1 MNSTHQ
7 QTVKKLQQKTKSLI
21 TRHLK
26 GKEPDF
32 LRQHARLL
40 DDYFQQAFETSMVGP
55 RMDISKNPYAIIALG
70 GYGREEQCIHSDV
83 DLLFLFKKKVPMKAE
98 DLIQE
103 IIYPLWDIGLDV
115 GYATRSLKEC
125 WALAGKDY
133 EVLTPMLDAR
143 FICGWSLIY
152 ANLLDELRQKI
163 IVKKSRNIINW
174 LVENNKLRHA
184 HFGDSAY
191 LLEPNLKEGQGGL
204 RDYHTMLWIARIA
217 FNARQTRDLEYLG
230 LLSHEE
236 FQTLMRSIAFIW
248 KVRNRIHNICGRKC
262 DQLHFENQVK
272 VARSLNYK
280 RKNGQEP
287 VERLM
292 GELHG
297 QMEVLKQ
304 QHLVFLHELGYE
316 KKRKRK
322 RKSQKKSVVD
332 GLKVIKWGMLNFDGP
347 EAIIKRPELMIKV
360 FEESARLKIP
370 LSAEAKRLVKEF
382 SHLITKAYRNSEPVV
397 KSFERILVAPAP
409 KFNVLNEML
418 NTGFLEKMIPQFGGI
433 RNRIQHD
440 EYHLY
445 PVDKH
450 LLRTVQ
456 TVKKFGTVKDSSL
469 EPLCDKIYRNLKK
482 KKLLLW
488 AALLH
493 DIGKSKSEEDHSAK
507 GAQIVKGILK
517 QKGLKPAD
525 IETIIFLI
533 QEHLLLIKTATRR
546 DINDEETAISCAR
559 KIKTI
564 ERLKMLYLLTVAD
577 SIATGPMAWNDWTA
591 TLLRDFFLKTLN
603 VLEKGELATTQAVEE
618 VARKK
623 KETIGSAHTQKAKK
637 KIEDLLGV
645 MSPRYLL
652 YMPAPEIEKHINLF
666 NDLTA
671 DNSVF
676 IWQIEHTA
684 DANNR
689 SVTICAQ
696 DRPGL
701 ISKIAGVFTLNN
713 IDILDVQVFTW
724 RNKIALDIF
733 KVKPPLDPILEDE
746 KWNQTARNLEDAL
759 SDQLDVAAALKKKVG
774 VYRHAKAGLN
784 KKPHQVTVDNTSSSF
799 FTIIE
804 VFTYDFPGLL
814 FSITDA
820 LYQSDL
826 NIWVAKIA
834 TKADQV
840 VDVFYVRDVNGQKV
854 DLPDQVKRIKEAIIE
869 RLPST
874 QMDYFSNKIE
884 A

>member
-1 MNSTHQ
+1 MNDTHQ
-7 QTVKKLQQKTKSLI
+7 QTAKGLQQITKRLI
-21 TRHLK
+21 ARLLK

-32 LRQHARLL
+32 LKQHARLL
-40 DDYFQQAFETSMVGP
+40 DDYFRQAFETSTVGP

-83 DLLFLFKKKVPMKAE
+83 DLLFLFKKKVPREAE
-98 DLIQE
+98 NLIQE

-125 WALAGKDY
+125 LALAGKDF

-143 FICGWSLIY
+143 FVCGWSLIY
-152 ANLLDELRQKI
+152 TNLLDEFREKI
-163 IVKKSRNIINW
+163 IAKKSRNIINW
-174 LVENNKLRHA
+174 LVENNEMRHA

-217 FNARQTRDLEYLG
+217 YNVKEPRDLEYLG

-236 FQTLMRSIAFIW
+236 FQALNRSIAFIW
-248 KVRNRIHNICGRKC
+248 NVRNRIHYFCGRKC

-272 VARSLNYK
+272 LARSLNYK
-280 RKNGQEP
+280 KKNGQEP
-287 VERLM
+287 VERFM

-297 QMEVLKQ
+297 RMEALKQ
-304 QHLVFLHELGYE
+304 QHLVFLHELGFD

-322 RKSQKKSVVD
+322 RKSQKKSAVE
-332 GLKVIKWGMLNFDGP
+332 GLEVIKWGILNFGGP
-347 EAIIKRPELMIKV
+347 EAIVKRPELLMKI
-360 FEESARLKIP
+360 FEESAHLKIP

-382 SHLITKAYRNSEPVV
+382 SHLVNKTYRTSEPVV
-397 KSFERILVAPAP
+397 KSFERILVAPVP
-409 KFNVLNEML
+409 KFNVLNEMI
-418 NTGFLEKMIPQFGGI
+418 NTGFLEKFIPEFRGI
-433 RNRIQHD
+433 RNRIQYD

-456 TVKKFGTVKDSSL
+456 TVKKFGTARDNSL
-469 EPLCDKIYRNLKK
+469 EPLCQKIYRNLKR

-493 DIGKSKSEEDHSAK
+493 DIGKGESEEDHSAK
-507 GAQIVKGILK
+507 GAEIVKNILT

-525 IETIIFLI
+525 IETVIFLV
-533 QEHLLLIKTATRR
+533 QEHLLLVKTATRR
-546 DINDEETAISCAR
+546 DIHDEETAISCAR
-559 KIKTI
+559 KIKDI

-603 VLEKGELATTQAVEE
+603 VLEKGELATAQAVEVVE
-618 VARKK
+618 QKK
-623 KETIGSAHTQKAKK
+623 KEAVRSARNPGAKERIKA
-637 KIEDLLGV
+637 LMGV

-652 YMPAPEIEKHINLF
+652 YMPAPEIKRHIKLYD
-666 NDLTA
+666 DLSSG
-671 DNSVF
+671 DSGF
-676 IWQIEHTA
+676 IWLIEHSA
-684 DANNR
+684 DANTR

-724 RNKIALDIF
+724 RNKIALDNF
-733 KVKPPLDPILEDE
+733 KVKPPPDPILEDE
-746 KWNQTARNLEDAL
+746 KWNRTARDLGAAL
-759 SDQLDVAAALKKKVG
+759 SDQLDLTAALKKKVR
-774 VYRHAKAGLN
+774 VYRHANAGLN

-814 FSITDA
+814 FSVTDA
-820 LYQSDL
+820 LYRCDL
-826 NIWVAKIA
+826 NIWIAKIA

-854 DLPDQVKRIKEAIIE
+854 DLPDQVTRIKAAIIE

-874 QMDYFSNKIE
+874 QPDHLTKKIE

>member
-1 MNSTHQ
+1 MNNIHQ
-7 QTVKKLQQKTKSLI
+7 QTARELRQKTHGLI
-21 TRHLK
+21 ARFLK
-26 GKEPDF
+26 GKEADF
-32 LRQHARLL
+32 LKQHARLL
-40 DDYFQQAFETSMVGP
+40 DDYFRHVFETSMVGP
-55 RMDISKNPYAIIALG
+55 RMDIGKNPYAIVALG

-83 DLLFLFKKKVPMKAE
+83 DLLFLFKKKVPREAE
-98 DLIQE
+98 NLIQE

-115 GYATRSLKEC
+115 GYSTRSLKEC
-125 WALAGKDY
+125 LVLAAKDY

-143 FICGWSLIY
+143 FVCGWSLIY
-152 ANLLDELRQKI
+152 ANLLDELREKI
-163 IVKKSRNIINW
+163 IVKKSHQIINW
-174 LVENNKLRHA
+174 LVEKNYLRHD

-236 FQTLMRSIAFIW
+236 FQTLIRSIAFIW
-248 KVRNRIHNICGRKC
+248 NVRNRLHHICGRKC
-262 DQLHFENQVK
+262 DQLHFENQ
-272 VARSLNYK
+272 ARLARPLNYK
-280 RKNGQEP
+280 KNNGQQP
-287 VERLM
+287 VECFM

-297 QMEVLKQ
+297 RMEALKQ

-322 RKSQKKSVVD
+322 RKSHKTSAVD
-332 GLKVIKWGMLNFDGP
+332 GLEVIKWGMLNFAGP
-347 EAIIKRPELMIKV
+347 EAIIKQPELLMRI
-360 FEESARLKIP
+360 FEESAHLKIP

-382 SHLITKAYRNSEPVV
+382 SYLVNKRFRISGPVV
-397 KSFERILVAPAP
+397 KSFERILGAPAP

-418 NTGFLEKMIPQFGGI
+418 NTGFLEKFIPRFRGV
-433 RNRIQHD
+433 RNRIQYD

-456 TVKKFGTVKDSSL
+456 TVKKFGTAKDSGR
-469 EPLCDKIYRNLKK
+469 EPLCEKIYRNLKK

-493 DIGKSKSEEDHSAK
+493 DIGKGESAEDHSTR
-507 GAQIVKGILK
+507 GAAIVKNILA
-517 QKGLKPAD
+517 QKGLTAAD
-525 IETIIFLI
+525 IETVSFLV

-546 DINDEETAISCAR
+546 DILDEETAISCAR
-559 KIKTI
+559 KIKDI

-577 SIATGPMAWNDWTA
+577 SIATGPMAWNEWTA

-603 VLEKGELATTQAVEE
+603 VLEKGELATARAVEVVE
-618 VARKK
+618 QKK
-623 KETIGSAHTQKAKK
+623 KTVIASAGGAAKK
-637 KIEDLLGV
+637 KIEALLGV

-652 YMPAPEIEKHINLF
+652 YMPAHEIKTHIKLYDNLPGNDSGFIWEIEH
-666 NDLTA
+666 A
-671 DNSVF
+671 
-676 IWQIEHTA
+676 A

-689 SVTICAQ
+689 TVTICAQ

-713 IDILDVQVFTW
+713 IDIMDVQVFTW
-724 RNKIALDIF
+724 RNNMALDIF
-733 KVKPPLDPILEDE
+733 KVKPPPDPILEEE
-746 KWNQTARNLEDAL
+746 KWNRTAVDLAAAL
-759 SDQLDVAAALKKKVG
+759 SDQLDLTAALNKKVRA
-774 VYRHAKAGLN
+774 YRNAKAGLD

-814 FSITDA
+814 FSVTDA
-820 LYQSDL
+820 LYRCDL

-854 DLPDQVKRIKEAIIE
+854 DLADQVANIKAAIME
-869 RLPST
+869 RLPAS
-874 QMDYFSNKIE
+874 
-884 A
+884 